1 MKGLLTF
8 LIVFSVVV
16 IFHEFG
22 HFFFARRGGILV
34 REFSIGMG
42 PKIFGHQGKDG
53 TAYTLRLLPIGGYV
67 RMAGVGEDETEITR
81 GMPVTLVLNEEGKVV
96 KINTSSK
103 VQLTNGIPVVT
114 ESFDLENELYYAGYV
129 NNDETQLIRYEVL
142 HDATIIEQDGTEVRI
157 APTDVQFQSA
167 KLSRRMMTNFAG
179 PMNNFILAI
188 LLFIVIAFMQG
199 GVAVTDTN
207 AIGAIQAD
215 SPAATA
221 GLKEGDQIQTI
232 DGEKISSWQELTTAI
247 LASPD
252 QPLTLSVKR
261 GTETFE
267 TTVTPETTTVE
278 GQKTVRIGIQ
288 VPMATGFMAKII
300 GGFKQAIANSLNI
313 FQALG
318 DLIVRPDLDK
328 LGGPVAIFQMS
339 SQAAQQGFATV
350 LAFIAILSMNL
361 GIINLFPFPALDGGK
376 LVLNVI
382 EGVRGKPMSVEKEG
396 LLNLIGFGALM
407 LLMILVTWNDIQRFF
422 FH

>member
-22 HFFFARRGGILV
+22 HFFFARRAGILV

-81 GMPVTLVLNEEGKVV
+81 GMPVTLQLDEQGRVA

-114 ESFDLENELYYAGYV
+114 EAFDLENQLYYSGYV
-129 NNDETQLIRYEVL
+129 NNDESQLIRYEVL
-142 HDATIIEQDGTEVRI
+142 HDATIIEQDGVEVRI
-157 APTDVQFQSA
+157 APKDVQFQSA
-167 KLSRRMMTNFAG
+167 KLSRRMLTNFAG

-199 GVAVTDTN
+199 GVAVTNTN
-207 AIGAIQAD
+207 RIGEIQPD
-215 SPAATA
+215 SPAQAA
-221 GLKEGDQIQTI
+221 GLKAGDQIESI
-232 DGEKISSWQELTTAI
+232 NEKKISNWDDLSATI
-247 LASPD
+247 LANPD
-252 QPLTLSVKR
+252 KTLTLSVKR
-261 GTETFE
+261 GSETFE
-267 TTVTPETTTVE
+267 TKVTPETVTE
-278 GQKTVRIGIQ
+278 GEQKSVRIGIQ
-288 VPMATGFMAKII
+288 APIKTGFVDKIV
-300 GGFKQAIANSLNI
+300 GGMHLAVANSLNI
-313 FQALG
+313 FKALG
-318 DLIVRPDLDK
+318 DLIVKPDLDK

-339 SQAAQQGFATV
+339 SQAAQQGFITILGFV
-350 LAFIAILSMNL
+350 AILSMNL
-361 GIINLFPFPALDGGK
+361 GILNLFPFPALDGGK

-382 EGVRGKPMSVEKEG
+382 EGIRGKPLSVEKEG
-396 LLNLIGFGALM
+396 LLNLIGFAALM

-422 FH
+422 FR